1 MVMFWCGV
9 VVAGLGA
16 YFVQCISLTAFGYS
30 LAPGFALTSY
40 SQLFGQ
46 VIDTMFKSSNRTSFH
61 LW

>member
-1 MVMFWCGV
+1 MFRCRV

-40 SQLFGQ
+40 WQLFGESHRYH
-46 VIDTMFKSSNRTSFH
+46 V
-61 LW
+61 